1 MSRIEPFPAPTG
13 RRALAVGA
21 AIVAGSLMLAACST
35 GSEPA
40 ASGSA
45 DGAPTGSISI
55 MGNSGEITPE
65 QIDAFTAETGI
76 TVTFTDF
83 DQTKLNAMLAAGDAP
98 DIIRAGG
105 AVETP
110 YLATR
115 GLALPLDDYVA
126 NSDVLSED
134 DLNVLGDVWKYDGET
149 QGVGPR
155 YGLMKDYSQDTTIW
169 YNSAAFEAAGIDL
182 PSDDTPLTYDEL
194 LDIGKKLTIENGD
207 GTFQQYGLW
216 TLNPQIEVIASMVA
230 TDDGQLFADDLRSI
244 DFTSPQA
251 IKALQWYV
259 DASQAHLGYSLVDV
273 NPDGWDG
280 PGFASGKIAMAQQ
293 GYWLSGVVAGSE
305 DAPNWA
311 RLTTAPVLGGTRF
324 SPTTGATGH
333 YISSSSK
340 NPDAAWA
347 FLEYY
352 TAGQPAI
359 DRAKSGW
366 GLPAL
371 DSLRTYLPQDKE
383 YQKLALETQA
393 NEESFAGVL
402 QFSPFVQKDAA
413 NAVIAEVLPHAI
425 NGEMTVEA
433 AGQEITDKINDL
445 IGQGIELTE
454 G

>member
-1 MSRIEPFPAPTG
+1 MSRTHPLPITAA
-13 RRALAVGA
+13 RRGLAVGA
-21 AIVAGSLMLAACST
+21 AIVAGSLALAACSPGAET
-35 GSEPA
+35 SDGKP
-40 ASGSA
+40 SG
-45 DGAPTGSISI
+45 TISI

-65 QIDAFTAETGI
+65 QIEAFTEETGI
-76 TVTFTDF
+76 KVTFTDF
-83 DQTKLNAMLAAGDAP
+83 DQTKLNAMIAAGNAP

-115 GLALPLDDYVA
+115 GLALPLDDYIA
-126 NSDVLSED
+126 NSDVIDED
-134 DLNVLGDVWKYDGET
+134 DLNVLGDVWKYDGKT
-149 QGVGPR
+149 QGVGSR

-169 YNSAAFEAAGIDL
+169 YNTSAFEAAGLEL

-194 LDIGKKLTIENGD
+194 LDIGQKLTIANGD
-207 GTFQQYGLW
+207 GTVKQYGLW
-216 TLNPQIEVIASMVA
+216 TLNPLIEVIASMVA
-230 TDDGQLFADDLRSI
+230 TDGGQLFADDLRSI

-259 DASQAHLGYSLVDV
+259 DASQEKLGYSLVDV

-280 PGFASGKIAMAQQ
+280 PAFSAGKVAMAQQ
-293 GYWLSGVVAGSE
+293 GYWFSGVIAGSE

-311 RLTTAPVLGGTRF
+311 RLTTAPVLGDTRF

-333 YISSSSK
+333 YISAYSK

-371 DSLRTYLPQDKE
+371 DSLREYLPQDEE
-383 YQKLALETQA
+383 YQRLALETQTK
-393 NEESFAGVL
+393 EEAFAGVL

-413 NAVIAEVLPHAI
+413 NAVIAEVLPDAI
-425 NGEMTVEA
+425 NGKITVEE
-433 AGQEITDKINDL
+433 AGKEITDKIDDL
-445 IGQGIELTE
+445 IDQGIELTE